1 MKKIRIAMMAVALVA
16 GVSSVSVAQ
25 DAQQQGRRGGGGGR
39 GGQIGMLLQGITVDS
54 TLQAKID
61 AVVAKYRAEQQP
73 IMQAMQAARQ
83 GGTPPDSATM
93 AKFAD
98 LNTKRNAEIRGL
110 LATDADKAKFDENVK
125 NMPTG
130 RRGGGGGR

>member
-1 MKKIRIAMMAVALVA
+1 MKKIRVAMMAVALVA

-25 DAQQQGRRGGGGGR
+25 DAQQQGQRGGRGGGR
-39 GGQIGMLLQGITVDS
+39 GGVGMLLQGITVDS
-54 TLQAKID
+54 TLQSKID

-73 IMQAMQAARQ
+73 LQQAMMAARQ
-83 GGTPPDSATM
+83 GGGQVDSATM
-93 AKFAD
+93 AKFQD
-98 LNTKRNAEIRGL
+98 INTKRNAEIRGL

-125 NMPTG
+125 NAPTG